1 MEEAVTTDD
10 AETATERAFVTLKDG
25 TKLYLSTPEEV
36 QEKLKG
42 AAERVK
48 AQVAALE
55 EAKKVSQA
63 TMQMTFGPG
72 YRGRFK

>member
-1 MEEAVTTDD
+1 MTTDG
-10 AETATERAFVTLKDG
+10 AGTATERAFVTLKNG
-25 TKLYLSTPEEV
+25 TRLYLSTTEEM
-36 QEKLKG
+36 QEKLKE

-63 TMQMTFGPG
+63 TMRMTFGPG